1 MQLFNTYFKFIY
13 RKKSLILT
21 YVLIFSGLSIAMMV
35 VQNKSGGAESYV
47 QKKVD
52 IAIVDRDQSAVS
64 KALTKYLEGQN
75 TRKKIK
81 DDEDSFKNELYW
93 RNVNYILVIPD
104 GFEQDVMQGKQ
115 NVLSAK
121 KVRDAVETAYVE
133 EEIGSFLNL
142 YTLYLN
148 AGYSTENAVKKTK
161 HDLAQ
166 KASVTLEK
174 RNDGRSERKNVGALY
189 YQYLPYVMISVGILI
204 VAAILVIFYQEDVK
218 KRCICSSTS
227 LKEQNK
233 QLIFASLFSC
243 FLLTAFFYLLGL
255 VVTKGKLIGQV
266 HFCFYGI
273 NAFCFMLV
281 VLALSFLLA
290 NMVHTENGINGCSN
304 VLSLALCFLGGIF
317 VPYSIMPDAVVK
329 AAHFIPTYWY
339 TMALEEVAYMT
350 KVTPE
355 FLREFSMDVLV
366 EVVFAFTML
375 SAGLLLSKRR
385 RVFS

>member
-1 MQLFNTYFKFIY
+1 MQLFNTYFKFVY

-166 KASVTLEK
+166 KVSVTLEK

-266 HFCFYGI
+266 HFWFYGI

-339 TMALEEVAYMT
+339 TMALEKVAYMT

>member
-1 MQLFNTYFKFIY
+1 MQLFKTYFKFVY

-21 YVLIFSGLSIAMMV
+21 YVVIFLLLSIAMMV
-35 VQNKSGGAESYV
+35 TSNKSGGTERYV

-121 KVRDAVETAYVE
+121 KVRDAVKTAYVE

-148 AGYSTENAVKKTK
+148 AGYSTADAVTKTK

-166 KASVTLEK
+166 KVSVTLEK
-174 RNDGRSERKNVGALY
+174 RNDGRSERKNVGAQY

-243 FLLTAFFYLLGL
+243 FLLTAFFYLIGL

-266 HFCFYGI
+266 HFWFYGI

-290 NMVHTENGINGCSN
+290 NVVHTENGINGCSN
-304 VLSLALCFLGGIF
+304 VFSLVFCFLGGIF
-317 VPYSIMPDAVVK
+317 VPYSIMPDVVVK

-350 KVTPE
+350 KVTPK
-355 FLREFSMDVLV
+355 FLRAFSVDVLV
-366 EVVFAFTML
+366 EVVFAFTLL
-375 SAGLLLSKRR
+375 SAGLLLSKRQ

>member
-121 KVRDAVETAYVE
+121 KVRAAVETAYVE

-266 HFCFYGI
+266 HFWFYGI

>member
-1 MQLFNTYFKFIY
+1 MQLFNTYFKFVY

-148 AGYSTENAVKKTK
+148 VGYSTENAVKKTK

-166 KASVTLEK
+166 KVSVTLEK

-243 FLLTAFFYLLGL
+243 FFLTAFFYLLGL

-266 HFCFYGI
+266 HFWFYGI

-355 FLREFSMDVLV
+355 FLRQFSMDVLV

>member
-1 MQLFNTYFKFIY
+1 MQLFNTYFKFVY

-21 YVLIFSGLSIAMMV
+21 YVLIFSGLSIAMMI

-52 IAIVDRDQSAVS
+52 IAIVDWDQSAVS

-148 AGYSTENAVKKTK
+148 AGYSTENAVRKTK

-166 KASVTLEK
+166 KVSVTLEK
-174 RNDGRSERKNVGALY
+174 RNDGKSERKNVGALY
-189 YQYLPYVMISVGILI
+189 YQYLPYVMVSVGILI

-266 HFCFYGI
+266 HFWFYGI

>member
-243 FLLTAFFYLLGL
+243 FLLTAFFYLRGL

-266 HFCFYGI
+266 HFWFYGI

>member
-1 MQLFNTYFKFIY
+1 M
-13 RKKSLILT
+13 
-21 YVLIFSGLSIAMMV
+21 
-35 VQNKSGGAESYV
+35 
-47 QKKVD
+47 
-52 IAIVDRDQSAVS
+52 
-64 KALTKYLEGQN
+64 
-75 TRKKIK
+75 
-81 DDEDSFKNELYW
+81 
-93 RNVNYILVIPD
+93 
-104 GFEQDVMQGKQ
+104 
-115 NVLSAK
+115 
-121 KVRDAVETAYVE
+121 
-133 EEIGSFLNL
+133 
-142 YTLYLN
+142 
-148 AGYSTENAVKKTK
+148 
-161 HDLAQ
+161 
-166 KASVTLEK
+166 
-174 RNDGRSERKNVGALY
+174 GALY

-243 FLLTAFFYLLGL
+243 FFLTAFFYLLGL

-266 HFCFYGI
+266 HFWFYGI

>member
-104 GFEQDVMQGKQ
+104 GFEQDVIQGKQ

-266 HFCFYGI
+266 HFWFYGI

>member
-1 MQLFNTYFKFIY
+1 MQLFNTYFKFVY

-266 HFCFYGI
+266 HFWFYGI

>member
-1 MQLFNTYFKFIY
+1 MQLFNTYFKFVY

-148 AGYSTENAVKKTK
+148 VGYSTENAVKKTK

-166 KASVTLEK
+166 KVSVTLEK

-243 FLLTAFFYLLGL
+243 FFLTAFFYLLGL

-266 HFCFYGI
+266 HFWFYGI

>member
-266 HFCFYGI
+266 HFWFYGL

>member
-64 KALTKYLEGQN
+64 KALSKYLEGQN

-266 HFCFYGI
+266 HFWFYGI

>member
-266 HFCFYGI
+266 HFWFYGI

>member
-166 KASVTLEK
+166 KASVTLER

-266 HFCFYGI
+266 HFWFYGI